1 MNSNNTSSTT
11 YTNNHVG
18 VIGSGIFG
26 IVMAN
31 VLAKNRKVFIYTER
45 DESKHNILVKREVKG
60 VKVDESI
67 EVISDPQ
74 HFAETC
80 GLIVPLVRARDLRSR
95 IRKIAPFLQ
104 PDHIIIHGIKG
115 FDVNIEVDDITMQ
128 TKIDRRDIKTMSEVI
143 LEETVVKR
151 VGCFSGPNLAREIS
165 EEKLAATVVASHF
178 DEVLYEGQKALEN
191 KNFKVFYSHDLKG
204 VELTGVLKNIMA
216 IAAGALDGLGFGE
229 NAKALLISRGLAE
242 LTWIGKTLG
251 FEASSFLGL
260 AGIGDLVATCSS
272 PLSRNFTVGYKV
284 AKGQALNDIL
294 TEMEDV
300 AEGIG
305 TVKIV
310 NGLANFYNFKAP
322 ITHTLFKVLFENL
335 SVEEG
340 VNLLMH
346 LPTHKDVDFL

>member
-1 MNSNNTSSTT
+1 MSSNNTSNSTFSS
-11 YTNNHVG
+11 VG

-31 VLAKNRKVFIYTER
+31 VLAKNRKVYIYTER
-45 DESKHNILVKREVKG
+45 EESKHNILVKREVKG
-60 VKVDESI
+60 IKVDESI

-115 FDVNIEVDDITMQ
+115 FDVNIEVDDITIQ
-128 TKIDRRDIKTMSEVI
+128 TKIDRRDIKSMSEVI

-165 EEKLAATVVASHF
+165 EGQLAATVVASHF
-178 DEVLYEGQKALEN
+178 DEVLQEGRKALEN
-191 KNFKVFYSHDLKG
+191 KNFKVFYSHDIRG

-216 IAAGALDGLGFGE
+216 IAAGALDGLGYGE

-251 FEASSFLGL
+251 FEAGTFLGI

-272 PLSRNFTVGYKV
+272 PLSRNFTVGYRI
-284 AKGQALNDIL
+284 AKGETLANIL
-294 TEMEDV
+294 SDMEDV

-310 NGLANFYNFKAP
+310 NGLANGHHFRAP
-322 ITHTLFKVLFENL
+322 ITQTLFKVLFDNL

-340 VNLLMH
+340 ISLLMH
-346 LPTHKDVDFL
+346 LPTYKDVDFL